1 MGNTLKIIKCVLFYI
16 YFSSFNSICSTETE
30 GKLKSYSVTPV
41 VSRSV
46 SGEPAVHAQLVMTNL
61 QVTALL
67 RAGTL
72 LVIAAAGGDA
82 GNTDS
87 LQPGSVVVVSVR
99 QGTLARLVARNIM
112 MMMMQGRVR
121 RMIAGWTRLMMM
133 LLRI

>member
-1 MGNTLKIIKCVLFYI
+1 M
-16 YFSSFNSICSTETE
+16 
-30 GKLKSYSVTPV
+30 
-41 VSRSV
+41 
-46 SGEPAVHAQLVMTNL
+46 SGEPAVHAQLMMTNL

-121 RMIAGWTRLMMM
+121 RMIAGWTRLMIMM
-133 LLRI
+133 LRI

>member
-1 MGNTLKIIKCVLFYI
+1 MVFIIFT
-16 YFSSFNSICSTETE
+16 SHSICSTETE
-30 GKLKSYSVTPV
+30 EKLKSYSVTPV

-46 SGEPAVHAQLVMTNL
+46 SGEPAVHAQLMMTNL

-82 GNTDS
+82 GDTDP

-99 QGTLARLVARNIM
+99 QGTLARLVAKNIMM

-133 LLRI
+133 MLRI

>member
-1 MGNTLKIIKCVLFYI
+1 MRFFIFTSHHSIQYVQQKQKE
-16 YFSSFNSICSTETE
+16 NSNHTH
-30 GKLKSYSVTPV
+30 YSVTPV
-41 VSRSV
+41 VSMSV
-46 SGEPAVHAQLVMTNL
+46 SGEPAVHAQLMMTNL

-99 QGTLARLVARNIM
+99 QGTLARLVAKNI

-121 RMIAGWTRLMMM
+121 WMIAGWTRLMMM
-133 LLRI
+133 MLRI